1 MPRIVKAVTAA
12 YTAMDEES
20 SSEEE
25 DSESGEEEGLVIPLG
40 EDEEWEEVFDHPAW
54 RQENQ

>member
-1 MPRIVKAVTAA
+1 MPRIAKAVSAA

-20 SSEEE
+20 SSEE
-25 DSESGEEEGLVIPLG
+25 DSESGEEEGPVIPLG

-54 RQENQ
+54 RQEN